1 METLKKHLDEDQV
14 ELASDLSEN
23 LLVLAGPGSGKTRII
38 THRITYLYRNNLVT
52 PPYRI
57 LAVTFTNK
65 AAAEMRGR
73 VRKLS
78 KTASSWT
85 DIYTFHKFGEV
96 LLRNYGYLAGLQKD
110 FLIYDEKM
118 QAVALKA
125 AAERLNMKSL
135 DAKGSVGVI
144 ENMKS
149 EYGSI
154 PKAAAALGDSNQKKL
169 AELLISYQ
177 DLIKERNAV
186 DFSDLLCLPL
196 DLVQKFPVLQRAM
209 QRRYRQVLV
218 DECQDT
224 NHVQL
229 MLLRALF
236 QNSDTKICG
245 VADEDQSI
253 YTWRGARIKNLN
265 DFIDVFDASPRY
277 LRRNYRCHPSILRV
291 ADSLILKAP
300 GRLKRD
306 EFIPNRD
313 DDGDCRAHRVDVPD
327 VEAEGLFVADMVY
340 ELMERGIIDKWSDVT
355 VLGRTWA
362 HLRSTATALNEA
374 NMPNLV
380 INEAEIPDT
389 PEVNVLLSAIRSC
402 ASPDDELAQD
412 LVIENLSQAEHP
424 IPSAF
429 DPKDYVEDNLSP
441 VGLLKKLRKG
451 LDLDG
456 LVDPEDL
463 AEWEKRIEAM
473 NSFERYCALV
483 MRAAPD
489 LPSFSRM
496 LTLEGYT
503 DQSKEEETDDAVRLM
518 TIHTSKGTER
528 KVIFIVALDEE
539 IFPRY
544 GTDPQSERWD
554 EERRLLYVSITR
566 AEDHLYLVHSESR
579 PTARGYPRPRN
590 PSPLLL
596 EIDHSLLN
604 CIRYPG

>member
-1 METLKKHLDEDQV
+1 
-14 ELASDLSEN
+14 
-23 LLVLAGPGSGKTRII
+23 
-38 THRITYLYRNNLVT
+38 
-52 PPYRI
+52 
-57 LAVTFTNK
+57 
-65 AAAEMRGR
+65 
-73 VRKLS
+73 
-78 KTASSWT
+78 
-85 DIYTFHKFGEV
+85 
-96 LLRNYGYLAGLQKD
+96 
-110 FLIYDEKM
+110 
-118 QAVALKA
+118 
-125 AAERLNMKSL
+125 
-135 DAKGSVGVI
+135 
-144 ENMKS
+144 
-149 EYGSI
+149 
-154 PKAAAALGDSNQKKL
+154 
-169 AELLISYQ
+169 
-177 DLIKERNAV
+177 
-186 DFSDLLCLPL
+186 
-196 DLVQKFPVLQRAM
+196 
-209 QRRYRQVLV
+209 
-218 DECQDT
+218 
-224 NHVQL
+224 
-229 MLLRALF
+229 
-236 QNSDTKICG
+236 
-245 VADEDQSI
+245 
-253 YTWRGARIKNLN
+253 
-265 DFIDVFDASPRY
+265 
-277 LRRNYRCHPSILRV
+277 
-291 ADSLILKAP
+291 
-300 GRLKRD
+300 
-306 EFIPNRD
+306 
-313 DDGDCRAHRVDVPD
+313 
-327 VEAEGLFVADMVY
+327 
-340 ELMERGIIDKWSDVT
+340 
-355 VLGRTWA
+355 
-362 HLRSTATALNEA
+362 
-374 NMPNLV
+374 MPNLV